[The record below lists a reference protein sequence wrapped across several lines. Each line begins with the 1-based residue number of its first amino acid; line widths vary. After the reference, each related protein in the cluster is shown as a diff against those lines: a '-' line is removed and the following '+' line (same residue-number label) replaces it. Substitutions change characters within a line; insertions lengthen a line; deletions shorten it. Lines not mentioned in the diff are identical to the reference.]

1 MDYPLFH
8 HATMAFEP
16 VGVVVEAVNAQNAV
30 SLDVHSNGVRSVP
43 YGVSHAVPLTYLHGE
58 TGSRHQSLVVR
69 CSDKSC

>member
-43 YGVSHAVPLTYLHGE
+43 
-58 TGSRHQSLVVR
+58 
-69 CSDKSC
+69 